1 MNTCT
6 ICGKEMKFV
15 EGDIIHDENWY
26 HGTCVKIK
34 NQSIVD
40 VCVQRNTL
48 ERNYSISD

>member
-26 HGTCVKIK
+26 HGICVKIK
-34 NQSIVD
+34 KQSLVG
-40 VCVQRNTL
+40 VCVKSKTL
-48 ERNYSISD
+48 ERNYSILD